1 MRQIRIGKIVLTDG
15 GEWNISSTYAKLTWV
30 LHNGDAWWSTVNN
43 VASEPADTN
52 PAWVRATS
60 VQRFIQAIQTAIA
73 DADSLTKDVEKA
85 EQLRQDAENLRIAKE
100 EQRNKDNAAY
110 KVAEEARQKEE
121 LHREENEKL
130 RVSNEKQRIED
141 FADFLQQCASQY
153 IEAEAD
159 RDTAFAEAEAA
170 RSRGEQNR
178 VYAEGERVNSETIRQ
193 QTFERAM
200 TDAETA
206 TQLAEETAAH
216 PTYIGEDFYVY
227 VWDSGTKAYSKT
239 NIFVKGEGFSI
250 SKTYTSIAE
259 MEADS
264 ANIVPGSFVLISNDN
279 TEDPDNAKMYLKTT
293 EGLNY
298 IVDLSGSVGF
308 TGKTPQLAIGTV
320 TAGTEMATASAS
332 IERVGTDADGNPTY
346 QINLLL
352 PVLSYNDLTPA
363 QIAQLQ
369 QPAKDMIATL
379 NATNESVKAE
389 EAKRATAE
397 GARQQAESVRVGEE
411 NFRIQEETN
420 RRKDEQIRY
429 ENEEKRIIAE
439 NARVKAERERAVT
452 DAERQSLYDTVS
464 ETETERIKN
473 ENQRKEAENAR
484 AEAEASR
491 VQEENARVMAEND
504 RAKAE
509 AARTAEWTTLKQNA
523 VVATTSA
530 DTAASNANSK
540 ATLAENAATLAVEK
554 AGIAQT
560 ATINADEKAAYAKE
574 QGDYAKAQGDA
585 AVAIINENVGK
596 VNSVEA
602 SLEALI
608 GNFEEQGNVHAQT
621 LDIDALPTICTFPLF
636 RIEEKDPDVT
646 PDFIGQIWINKTGNT
661 VYVAT
666 HCNSAAGYKAI

>member
-73 DADSLTKDVEKA
+73 DADNLAKGIEKA

-100 EQRNKDNAAY
+100 EQRNKDNVAY
-110 KVAEEARQKEE
+110 KTAEEARQKEE

-130 RVSNEKQRIED
+130 RVANEKQRIED

-250 SKTYTSIAE
+250 SKTYPSVAE

-264 ANIVPGSFVLISNDN
+264 ANIASGSFVLISNDN
-279 TEDPDNAKMYLKTT
+279 VDDPDNAKLYVKDSGVFRFL
-293 EGLNY
+293 
-298 IVDLSGSVGF
+298 VDMSGAIGF
-308 TGKTPQLAIGTV
+308 TGKTPQLEIGTV
-320 TAGTEMATASAS
+320 TNGGNMGAASAS
-332 IERVGTDADGNPTY
+332 IVRTGTDADGNPTY
-346 QINLLL
+346 AINLAL
-352 PVLSYNDLTPA
+352 PMVSYDDLTEAQKKELQKPA
-363 QIAQLQ
+363 A
-369 QPAKDMIATL
+369 DMIATL
-379 NATNESVKAE
+379 EATNDAVKTE
-389 EAKRATAE
+389 EAKR
-397 GARQQAESVRVGEE
+397 V
-411 NFRIQEETN
+411 
-420 RRKDEQIRY
+420 
-429 ENEEKRIIAE
+429 
-439 NARVKAERERAVT
+439 
-452 DAERQSLYDTVS
+452 
-464 ETETERIKN
+464 
-473 ENQRKEAENAR
+473 
-484 AEAEASR
+484 EAEAGR
-491 VQEENARVMAEND
+491 VEEWNTIKANATSATSAAND
-504 RAKAE
+504 AATLANAKA
-509 AARTAEWTTLKQNA
+509 TL
-523 VVATTSA
+523 A
-530 DTAASNANSK
+530 DTAASNANEK
-540 ATLAENAATLAVEK
+540 ASMADTAASNANEK
-554 AGIAQT
+554 AGYAQEQG
-560 ATINADEKAAYAKE
+560 NYAKE
-574 QGDYAKAQGDA
+574 QGDAL
-585 AVAIINENVGK
+585 
-596 VNSVEA
+596 VNFTETVERSKSTEA
-602 SLEALI
+602 SLNSLVK
-608 GNFEEQGNVHAQT
+608 NMEEQGHVHAQS
-621 LDIDALPTICTFPLF
+621 LDVDAIPTICGFPLIKI
-636 RIEEKDPDVT
+636 RDADPNVT
-646 PDFIGQIWINKTGNT
+646 PDFIGQFWINKTGNT
-661 VYVAT
+661 VYIAT

>member
-73 DADSLTKDVEKA
+73 DADNLAKGIEKA

-110 KVAEEARQKEE
+110 KTAEEARQKEE

-250 SKTYTSIAE
+250 SKTYPSVAE

-264 ANIVPGSFVLISNDN
+264 ANIASGSFVLISNDN
-279 TEDPDNAKMYLKTT
+279 VDDPDNAKLYVKDSGVFRFL
-293 EGLNY
+293 
-298 IVDLSGSVGF
+298 VDMSGAIGF
-308 TGKTPQLAIGTV
+308 TGKTPQLEIGTV
-320 TAGTEMATASAS
+320 TNGGNMGAASAS
-332 IERVGTDADGNPTY
+332 IVRTGADADGNPTY
-346 QINLLL
+346 AINLAL
-352 PVLSYNDLTPA
+352 PMVSYDDLTEAQKKELQKPA
-363 QIAQLQ
+363 A
-369 QPAKDMIATL
+369 DMIATL
-379 NATNESVKAE
+379 EATNDAVKTE
-389 EAKRATAE
+389 EAKRV
-397 GARQQAESVRVGEE
+397 ESEAGRV
-411 NFRIQEETN
+411 
-420 RRKDEQIRY
+420 
-429 ENEEKRIIAE
+429 
-439 NARVKAERERAVT
+439 
-452 DAERQSLYDTVS
+452 
-464 ETETERIKN
+464 
-473 ENQRKEAENAR
+473 
-484 AEAEASR
+484 
-491 VQEENARVMAEND
+491 
-504 RAKAE
+504 
-509 AARTAEWTTLKQNA
+509 AEWNTIKTKAASATSAANDAATLANSK
-523 VVATTSA
+523 ATLA
-530 DTAASNANSK
+530 DTAASNANEK
-540 ATLAENAATLAVEK
+540 ASMADTAASNANEK
-554 AGIAQT
+554 AGYAQEQG
-560 ATINADEKAAYAKE
+560 NYAKE
-574 QGDYAKAQGDA
+574 QGDAL
-585 AVAIINENVGK
+585 
-596 VNSVEA
+596 VNFTETVERSKSTEA
-602 SLEALI
+602 SLNSLVK
-608 GNFEEQGNVHAQT
+608 NMEEQGHVHAQS
-621 LDIDALPTICTFPLF
+621 LDVDAIPTICGFPLIKI
-636 RIEEKDPDVT
+636 RDADPNVT
-646 PDFIGQIWINKTGNT
+646 PDFIGQFWINKTGNT
-661 VYVAT
+661 VYIAT

>member
-110 KVAEEARQKEE
+110 KAAEGARQKEE

-130 RVSNEKQRIED
+130 RVDNEKQRIED

-200 TDAETA
+200 TDAGTA

-250 SKTYTSIAE
+250 SKTYPSVAE

-264 ANIVPGSFVLISNDN
+264 ANITPGSFVLISNDN
-279 TEDPDNAKMYLKTT
+279 TEDPDNAKLYVKDSGVFRFL
-293 EGLNY
+293 
-298 IVDLSGSVGF
+298 VDMSGAIGF
-308 TGKTPQLAIGTV
+308 TGKTPQLEIGTV
-320 TAGTEMATASAS
+320 TNGGNMGAASAS
-332 IERVGTDADGNPTY
+332 IVRTGTDTDGNPTY
-346 QINLLL
+346 AINLAL
-352 PVLSYNDLTPA
+352 PMVSYDDLTEAQKKDLQKPA
-363 QIAQLQ
+363 T
-369 QPAKDMIATL
+369 DMIATL
-379 NATNESVKAE
+379 EATNEAVKTE
-389 EAKRATAE
+389 EAKRVESESGRVAE
-397 GARQQAESVRVGEE
+397 W
-411 NFRIQEETN
+411 NTI
-420 RRKDEQIRY
+420 K
-429 ENEEKRIIAE
+429 E
-439 NARVKAERERAVT
+439 NATSSTSAANDAAILANSKAA
-452 DAERQSLYDTVS
+452 L
-464 ETETERIKN
+464 
-473 ENQRKEAENAR
+473 
-484 AEAEASR
+484 
-491 VQEENARVMAEND
+491 
-504 RAKAE
+504 
-509 AARTAEWTTLKQNA
+509 
-523 VVATTSA
+523 A
-530 DTAASNANSK
+530 DTAASNAN
-540 ATLAENAATLAVEK
+540 ENASLADTAASNANEK
-554 AGIAQT
+554 AGYAQEQG
-560 ATINADEKAAYAKE
+560 NYAKE
-574 QGDYAKAQGDA
+574 QGDAL
-585 AVAIINENVGK
+585 
-596 VNSVEA
+596 VNFTETVERSKSTEA
-602 SLEALI
+602 SLNSLI
-608 GNFEEQGNVHAQT
+608 KNMEEQGHVHAQS
-621 LDIDALPTICTFPLF
+621 LDVDAIPTICGFPLIKI
-636 RIEEKDPDVT
+636 RDEDPNVT
-646 PDFIGQIWINKTGNT
+646 PDFIGQFWINKTGGT
-661 VYVAT
+661 VYIAT